1 MRKKLEEMIREI
13 NGSIEGIKELS
24 SFLRPTMLYDL
35 GLVPAI
41 ISQLK
46 KFEKQSGIKCYFY
59 FDSEELN
66 ADKNISLIFYRIIQ
80 ESLTNIV
87 RHSGASAIDLSL
99 KKLKNA
105 IEMVIKDNGTG
116 IDNEKVN
123 SLTSMGLEG
132 IRERVKSA
140 HGEVSIKGEKG
151 SGTTIIV
158 TIPIKKRRI

>member
-1 MRKKLEEMIREI
+1 
-13 NGSIEGIKELS
+13 
-24 SFLRPTMLYDL
+24 
-35 GLVPAI
+35 
-41 ISQLK
+41 
-46 KFEKQSGIKCYFY
+46 
-59 FDSEELN
+59 
-66 ADKNISLIFYRIIQ
+66 
-80 ESLTNIV
+80 LTNIV